1 VNDSE
6 ATADL
11 VPVVICVNETG
22 LAISLELTL
31 QVLGLTAIIHDAC
44 EGLGALPLADRST
57 LIVDR
62 GLLPR
67 NPNPFFARLREQCWR
82 GLAVILIEDSA
93 LPEPVPLHAEGTAV
107 LEKPFVAWDL
117 LSLIH
122 RGSGQ
127 TA

>member
-1 VNDSE
+1 MNVPE
-6 ATADL
+6 AASDL
-11 VPVVICVNETG
+11 VPVVICVNEAG

-31 QVLGLTAIIHDAC
+31 QVLGLTTIIHEPD
-44 EGLGALPLADRST
+44 EGLGAMPLDGHST

-67 NPNPFFARLREQCWR
+67 NPNPFFARLREQRWR
-82 GLAVILIEDSA
+82 GMAIILIEDSA
-93 LPEPVPLHAEGTAV
+93 LTEPVPLSAEGTVV

-122 RGSGQ
+122 RGSGHSI
-127 TA
+127 